1 MGEGKGMRKK
11 FTQTRENKVGLREK
25 SFFLFFQCV
34 CVLVLHGQEFT
45 VFLFR

>member
-1 MGEGKGMRKK
+1 MRKK
-11 FTQTRENKVGLREK
+11 FTQTRENKVGLGKK
-25 SFFLFFQCV
+25 SFFFFSNV